1 MRRRILHVAVV
12 AVSVA
17 LVLFGIPLG
26 VAARATILSEERGE
40 LERTAL
46 LASRQVGP
54 DFLAGDPV
62 ELPRVEGDKQ
72 VAVYDA
78 SLTHRSPVTGGP
90 PAADSVT
97 RAAARGVESDGV
109 VGAQLV
115 VAVPVTVAEKVIAV
129 VRVAAPTNQTWTAT
143 LLAWAA
149 LVLSAGLA
157 LVVAVLVARR
167 QARFISTPL
176 EALAVSAE
184 RVAAGDLQTRAQPA
198 GTPELVRLAQSQ
210 NEMLDRLC
218 DLIARERQLTAEVSH
233 QLRTPVTGL
242 ALGLQNALSHE
253 GGGATA
259 DPHAA
264 LVDALGQV
272 RDLERTIDNVI
283 QLARP
288 EAGVMRGGPV
298 RSVGD
303 FCAEVERRWR
313 GTLSEAGRPLVVT
326 AQTDLALCLPQF
338 VVTEVLKILMDNA
351 TRHGAGRVTVV
362 FRDLGSFV
370 AIDVTDE
377 GSVQAHR
384 EELFRRGQSG
394 SDGLGIGLALGRSIA
409 EAYGGRLALTLEQPT
424 RFTLMVPLPST
435 PSEPDPTLS
444 SDSPQRPVPAADNRE
459 PERKR

>member
-26 VAARATILSEERGE
+26 VAARAAIVSEERGE

-78 SLTHRSPVTGGP
+78 SLTHRSPATGGP
-90 PAADSVT
+90 AAADSVT

-129 VRVAAPTNQTWTAT
+129 VRVAAPASQTLTAT

-149 LVLSAGLA
+149 LVLCAGLA
-157 LVVAVLVARR
+157 LMVAVLVARR
-167 QARFISTPL
+167 QARFLSTPL

-184 RVAAGDLQTRAQPA
+184 RVAAGDLQTRARPN
-198 GTPELVRLAQSQ
+198 GTPELVRLAQTQ
-210 NEMLDRLC
+210 NAMLDRLC
-218 DLIARERQLTAEVSH
+218 DLIARERRLTDEISH

-253 GGGATA
+253 AGNATA

-264 LVDALGQV
+264 LVDALRQAE
-272 RDLERTIDNVI
+272 DLERTIDNLI

-288 EAGVMRGGPV
+288 EAGVLGGGPV
-298 RSVGD
+298 RSVED
-303 FCAEVERRWR
+303 FCAEIERRWH
-313 GTLSEAGRPLVVT
+313 GPLSEAGRPLVVT
-326 AQTDLALCLPQF
+326 AQTDLALLLPQF
-338 VVTEVLKILMDNA
+338 VVTEILKVLLDNA
-351 TRHGAGRVTVV
+351 MHHGAGRVTVL

-370 AIDVTDE
+370 AIDVADE
-377 GSVQAHR
+377 GSVQAR
-384 EELFRRGQSG
+384 GEELFRSGQSG

-409 EAYGGRLALTLEQPT
+409 EAYGGRLSLTRREPT
-424 RFTLMVPLPST
+424 QFTLMVPLSST
-435 PSEPDPTLS
+435 PPDPDPTPS
-444 SDSPQRPVPAADNRE
+444 VDDPQQPARAAAN
-459 PERKR
+459 PKP